1 MATTAADNAQPSSSG
16 VPTLVNPLEKKQ
28 SSVEWLQTIELGYIT
43 KSKTKTTK
51 KVVTKDPLRSSSAS
65 SSSSSP
71 TTVLVVCFG
80 CGKDPSSFNPIRKL
94 STCSKCHVAAYC
106 SRDCQVIDW
115 KTPGGHKRCCPSYTR
130 VASHIKSV
138 RQFYEQQN
146 QQAKTEKVNEEKEPL
161 DPENVDDQK
170 ERAAVQKA
178 AAADGEDIKNSDDKG
193 SVPATKKQSEGNVN
207 QPPSL
212 NEEIQSTIRDELFG
226 RVRFYVCPYA
236 VFKYRQLGR
245 GFLFLQSDRTLLD
258 LSYATPK
265 DGITGRSLVDGDPW
279 SKSQNRSVL
288 LHYLTLGEFD
298 SELCRED
305 FELYH
310 VRPKLQNAID
320 TYDPEKHLV
329 LLCRFRD
336 GHMAVGIA
344 VLVPD
349 YGICQKLGDDY
360 YSSNDSGA
368 LQLNLDDL

>member
-1 MATTAADNAQPSSSG
+1 
-16 VPTLVNPLEKKQ
+16 
-28 SSVEWLQTIELGYIT
+28 
-43 KSKTKTTK
+43 
-51 KVVTKDPLRSSSAS
+51 
-65 SSSSSP
+65 
-71 TTVLVVCFG
+71 
-80 CGKDPSSFNPIRKL
+80 
-94 STCSKCHVAAYC
+94 VAAYC
-106 SRDCQVIDW
+106 SRDCQVNDW

-130 VASHIKSV
+130 VASHIQAV
-138 RQFYEQQN
+138 RQFYERQN
-146 QQAKTEKVNEEKEPL
+146 EQPKEKFAEEPL
-161 DPENVDDQK
+161 ESKKVDDQK
-170 ERAAVQKA
+170 ERAVQT
-178 AAADGEDIKNSDDKG
+178 AAADGEDVKNSDDNG
-193 SVPATKKQSEGNVN
+193 TVPEEKQQKQEEADMN
-207 QPPSL
+207 QPPEL
-212 NEEIQSTIRDELFG
+212 DDETKSTLRDELFG
-226 RVRFYVCPYA
+226 RIRFYVCPYA

-265 DGITGRSLVDGDPW
+265 DGITGRSLVEGDPW
-279 SKSQNRSVL
+279 SKSQNRAVL

-310 VRPKLQNAID
+310 IRPKLQHAID
-320 TYDPEKHLV
+320 TYDSEKHLV

-349 YGICQKLGDDY
+349 YGICQKLGGDY